1 MQKVEQISILGDFI
15 AQDKIAHINTIG
27 VMKICD
33 DYSLYVDDFDQPQGY
48 LIRRDEW
55 NIIYYN
61 SSRAEA
67 EVIKMAVEKPRKF
80 SGVHRR
86 FYEKVKEKREIDF
99 YELCYLYYLL
109 PDDFKYQEPDHE
121 VDYLTKDD
129 AEIVDHH
136 YTYQS
141 EDDTSYDYIK
151 KAIQERPSAVVR
163 DEEGNPLSWAILR
176 DDGSMG
182 IAYTREE
189 YRRRGLAEAVN
200 MELLKRTIDFGLI
213 PYVHIVKDNR
223 ASLSLADELGFIRYG
238 EVVWFATS

>member
-1 MQKVEQISILGDFI
+1 MQKVEDSRILDDLI
-15 AQDKIAHINTIG
+15 AQDKIAHLNTIG
-27 VMKICD
+27 VMELRD
-33 DYSLYVDDFDQPQGY
+33 DYSLFVDNLDRPQGY

-55 NIIYYN
+55 NIIYY
-61 SSRAEA
+61 SSPQVEN

-86 FYEKVKEKREIDF
+86 FYEKIKGEREIDF
-99 YELCYLYYLL
+99 HEYCYLYYLL
-109 PDDFKYQEPDHE
+109 PDDFKYQEPDRE
-121 VDYLTKDD
+121 VDYLTKND
-129 AEIVDHH
+129 AEVVDRY

-141 EDDTSYDYIK
+141 EDDTSLDYIK

-163 DEEGNPLSWAILR
+163 DGEGTPKSWAILR

-189 YRRRGLAEAVN
+189 YRRQGLAEAVN
-200 MELLKRTIDFGLI
+200 MELLKRTINFGLI

-223 ASLSLADELGFIRYG
+223 ASLALADELGFTRYG
-238 EVVWFATS
+238 EVVWFATC